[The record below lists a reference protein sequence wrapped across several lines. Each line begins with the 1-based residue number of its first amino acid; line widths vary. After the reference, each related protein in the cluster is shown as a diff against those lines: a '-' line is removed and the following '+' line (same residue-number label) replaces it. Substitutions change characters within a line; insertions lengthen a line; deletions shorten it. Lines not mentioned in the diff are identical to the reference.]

1 MAAAP
6 DAAVVVPVLLP
17 PPVPQVQP
25 TLKDIVVEFP
35 VDGGRGR
42 LVAVLPLPPDHELR
56 RSLDSVAEALASG
69 RLAAVLPPARRNTV
83 AAVLARSRLA
93 AAAADALMYL
103 ALAGMW
109 IFQAGMAAQD
119 VAARALGEGSRAYA
133 VAFEVSRVAVLLV
146 FLPVFPFATLLHAVR
161 LAVSDTDEPDEKPAP
176 KSFAAAAREVLSDT
190 ICVGSIALM
199 AFVLLVSLGALV
211 KGDSAAKGSCREMIG
226 SVIGDVGLVGFH
238 VINLFVL
245 TPNLALRVWRVKLP
259 GHGHRVVPV

>member
-83 AAVLARSRLA
+83 AA
-93 AAAADALMYL
+93 
-103 ALAGMW
+103 
-109 IFQAGMAAQD
+109 AGMAAQD

-133 VAFEVSRVAVLLV
+133 LAFEVSRVAVLLV

>member
-119 VAARALGEGSRAYA
+119 VGRGLPRVRLGVRGLPRRRPPRLPAGLPLRHVAARRPP
-133 VAFEVSRVAVLLV
+133 R
-146 FLPVFPFATLLHAVR
+146 R
-161 LAVSDTDEPDEKPAP
+161 L
-176 KSFAAAAREVLSDT
+176 R
-190 ICVGSIALM
+190 
-199 AFVLLVSLGALV
+199 
-211 KGDSAAKGSCREMIG
+211 
-226 SVIGDVGLVGFH
+226 
-238 VINLFVL
+238 
-245 TPNLALRVWRVKLP
+245 
-259 GHGHRVVPV
+259 HR